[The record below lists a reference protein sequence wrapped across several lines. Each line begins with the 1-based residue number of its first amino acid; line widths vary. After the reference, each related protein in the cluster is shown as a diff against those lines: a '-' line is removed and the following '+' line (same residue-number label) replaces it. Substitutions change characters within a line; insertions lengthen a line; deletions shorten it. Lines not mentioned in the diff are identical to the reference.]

1 MAAIYYENIDVQGH
15 HWGPDSQQV
24 RTAVQQL
31 DGAMQTLNSKIK
43 VSLSMGF
50 FSFDDHYS
58 YTYLVKELITNWFL
72 SGYFCRR

>member
-31 DGAMQTLNSKIK
+31 DDAMKTLNNKIK
-43 VSLSMGF
+43 VRFLMGF
-50 FSFDDHYS
+50 FS
-58 YTYLVKELITNWFL
+58 
-72 SGYFCRR
+72 

>member
-31 DGAMQTLNSKIK
+31 DGAMKTLNSKIK
-43 VSLSMGF
+43 VSFWMGF
-50 FSFDDHYS
+50 FSYDEY
-58 YTYLVKELITNWFL
+58 YTYTNLV
-72 SGYFCRR
+72 

>member
-43 VSLSMGF
+43 VSLSRVF
-50 FSFDDHYS
+50 FSFDYYN
-58 YTYLVKELITNWFL
+58 YTYLVKELITNWFI
-72 SGYFCRR
+72 SDYFCRR